1 MFTREKERQS
11 VYTCV
16 YVCVRVCVYDVC
28 VRVCI
33 RECVCVCVCV
43 CICLLK
49 RMFVIRMLLKYKQE
63 NFTVT
68 RITELLG
75 WRM

>member
-1 MFTREKERQS
+1 MRIR
-11 VYTCV
+11 VYMCV
-16 YVCVRVCVYDVC
+16 SVCVYDVC

-33 RECVCVCVCV
+33 RACVFVSECLCVCVCVCV
-43 CICLLK
+43 RVYVCLLK